1 MSGFV
6 KIKYI
11 VGGFIKMKGKFAKWF
26 MIAILP
32 LLNYYWRY
40 WVTKKIIELEEKY
53 ATDGKKD

>member
-1 MSGFV
+1 
-6 KIKYI
+6 
-11 VGGFIKMKGKFAKWF
+11 MKGKFAKWF

-53 ATDGKKD
+53 AADGKKD